1 MKSKIITISGTS
13 GGGKSFL
20 VDKILNKYSN
30 IHEIVGVTTRPM
42 REGETN
48 GKSSHFY
55 SLDYFNQLEEEGKL
69 LLVKE
74 FFGNKYAWLKKDLVN
89 KDELQIMNIS
99 YTSIQ
104 SLKEKGLI
112 IFSIFVRPE
121 SQAILEKMLKS
132 RTGITE
138 EDFIKRLRDYQE
150 SEMFLEKNHKDFDMI
165 YTNDYNPKTMEHFV
179 ERIFDFVEE
188 KKSSLDIIELINE
201 SNRLD
206 KKICVAN
213 ELICDMEKNEKE
225 ASLSGR

>member
-13 GGGKSFL
+13 GSGKSFL

-30 IHEIVGVTTRPM
+30 IHEIVGITTRPM
-42 REGETN
+42 RAGEIN

-74 FFGNKYAWLKKDLVN
+74 LFGNKYAWLKKDLVN

-99 YTSIQ
+99 YTSIRE
-104 SLKEKGLI
+104 LKEKGLR

-121 SQAILEKMLKS
+121 SQAVLEKILKN

-138 EDFIKRLRDYQE
+138 EEFIKRLRDYQE
-150 SEMFLEKNHKDFDMI
+150 SEIFLEKSHKDFDMI
-165 YTNDYNPKTMEHFV
+165 YPNDYNTKTMEHFV
-179 ERIFDFVEE
+179 EKIFDFIEEE
-188 KKSSLDIIELINE
+188 KNSLDITELINE

-213 ELICDMEKNEKE
+213 ELICSMEENEKE
-225 ASLSGR
+225 VSFSGR